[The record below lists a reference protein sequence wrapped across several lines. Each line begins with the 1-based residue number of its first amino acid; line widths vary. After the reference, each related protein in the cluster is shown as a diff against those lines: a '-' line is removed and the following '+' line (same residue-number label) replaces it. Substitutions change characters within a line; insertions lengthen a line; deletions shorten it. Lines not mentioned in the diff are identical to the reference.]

1 MVKKT
6 KIVATIGP
14 VTENKKMIEKMIEAG
29 TNVFR
34 LNFSHGNY
42 KEHLNRIKLVRAAAK
57 KFAKPTAV
65 LQDLCGPKIRIGD
78 FYKESIVL
86 KNNQAFVLTIKK
98 RIGDEQ
104 GVFINYKNLP
114 KEIKKGAKIM
124 LNDGKN
130 ELVVE
135 KIAGD
140 EIFCRVLVGGEI
152 KGRRG
157 ANFPGSSL
165 KIGSLT
171 SKDKEDIKFGV
182 KHKVDFMA
190 ISFVRTA
197 ADVLELKEILKKN
210 NARIRVVAKIE
221 TQEAIENINEIVEA
235 ADGILVARGD
245 LAVEGPLEHV
255 PTLQKMIIKK
265 SNAAGKP
272 VITATQMLESMIKN
286 PLPTRAEV
294 NDVAN
299 AIIDG
304 TDAVMLSEETTLGAY
319 PVRAV
324 EVMSRIARHTEEKL
338 DYEEILKHNHLLPKS
353 ISDSISF
360 AIVNVAHNIG
370 AKGIVALTESG
381 FTARVISRY
390 RPKQPILVLTPNAK
404 TFNQLAINF
413 DCYPRLV
420 KKFNNISEV
429 IKIAKE
435 MSIKYKIVK
444 KGDKIVIAAGIP
456 FGKAGATNLLI
467 VQVV

>member
-42 KEHLNRIKLVRAAAK
+42 EEHLNRIKLVRAAAK
-57 KFAKPTAV
+57 KFAKPTAI

-78 FYKESIVL
+78 FYKESIIL
-86 KNNQAFVLTIKK
+86 KNGQKFILTVKK
-98 RIGDEQ
+98 CVGDEQ
-104 GVFINYKNLP
+104 RVFINYKNLP
-114 KEIKKGAKIM
+114 NEIKKGAKIM

-130 ELVVE
+130 ELVIE

-165 KIGSLT
+165 KISSLT

-190 ISFVRTA
+190 ISFARTA
-197 ADVLELKEILKKN
+197 ADVSELKDILKKN

-221 TQEAIENINEIVEA
+221 TQEAVENIDEIVEA

-255 PTLQKMIIKK
+255 PTFQKMIIKK

-319 PVRAV
+319 PVKAV
-324 EVMSRIARHTEEKL
+324 EVMNRIARHTEEKL

-360 AIVNVAHNIG
+360 AIVNAAHNIG

-390 RPKQPILVLTPNAK
+390 RPKQPILALTPNVK
-404 TFNQLAINF
+404 TFNQLAVNF

-435 MSIKYKIVK
+435 MSIKHKIVQ

>member
-14 VTENKKMIEKMIEAG
+14 VTENKKTIEKMIEAG

-42 KEHLNRIKLVRAAAK
+42 EEHLNRIKLVRAAAK
-57 KFAKPTAV
+57 KFEKPTAI

-78 FYKESIVL
+78 FYKESVVL
-86 KNNQAFVLTIKK
+86 KNGQTFILTTKK
-98 RIGDEQ
+98 CVGDE
-104 GVFINYKNLP
+104 GRAFINYKNLP
-114 KEIKKGAKIM
+114 KEIEKGAKIM

-157 ANFPGSSL
+157 ANFPGTSL
-165 KIGSLT
+165 KINSLT
-171 SKDKEDIKFGV
+171 SKDKKDIKFGV
-182 KHKVDFMA
+182 KYKVDFMA

-197 ADVLELKEILKKN
+197 DDVLELKDILKRAKAN
-210 NARIRVVAKIE
+210 IKIIAKIE
-221 TQEAIENINEIVEA
+221 TQEAIENIDEIIAA

-319 PVRAV
+319 PVKAV

-360 AIVNVAHNIG
+360 AIVNTAHNID
-370 AKGIVALTESG
+370 AKGIVALTETG

-404 TFNQLAINF
+404 TFNQLAVSFGCN
-413 DCYPRLV
+413 PWMV
-420 KKFNNISEV
+420 KKFNNVSEV
-429 IKIAKE
+429 IEMAKKMSVKHKIAE
-435 MSIKYKIVK
+435 

>member
-1 MVKKT
+1 
-6 KIVATIGP
+6 
-14 VTENKKMIEKMIEAG
+14 MIEAG

-34 LNFSHGNY
+34 LNFSHGSH
-42 KEHLNRIKLVRAAAK
+42 KEHLNRIKLVRAAEK
-57 KFAKPTAV
+57 KFVKPTAI

-78 FYKESIVL
+78 FYRESVVL
-86 KNNQAFVLTIKK
+86 KNGQKFVLTTKK
-98 RIGDEQ
+98 CVGDEQ
-104 GVFINYKNLP
+104 RVFVNYKNLP
-114 KEIKKGAKIM
+114 KEIEKGAKIA

-130 ELVVE
+130 ELIVE
-135 KIAGD
+135 KIIGD

-157 ANFPGSSL
+157 VNFPGTSL
-165 KIGSLT
+165 KISSLT
-171 SKDKEDIKFGV
+171 AKDKEDIKFGI

-197 ADVLELKEILKKN
+197 ADVLDLKNILKKN
-210 NARIRVVAKIE
+210 DVAIRVIAKIE
-221 TQEAIENINEIVEA
+221 TQEAIENIDEIIEA

-265 SNAAGKP
+265 SNAAGRP

-319 PVRAV
+319 PVKAV

-338 DYEEILKHNHLLPKS
+338 DYEKILKHNHLLPKS

-360 AIVNVAHNIG
+360 AIVNAAHNIG
-370 AKGIVALTESG
+370 AKGIVALTETG

-390 RPKQPILVLTPNAK
+390 RPKQQILALTPNVK
-404 TFNQLAINF
+404 TFNQLAVSF
-413 DCYPRLV
+413 GCYPHLF

-429 IKIAKE
+429 MEIAKK
-435 MSIKYKIVK
+435 MSVKYKIAK

-456 FGKAGATNLLI
+456 FGKSGSTNMLI
-467 VQVV
+467 AQVI

>member
-14 VTENKKMIEKMIEAG
+14 ATENKKTIEKMIEAG

-42 KEHLNRIKLVRAAAK
+42 EEHLNRIKLVRAAAK
-57 KFAKPTAV
+57 KFEKPTAI

-78 FYKESIVL
+78 FYKESVVL
-86 KNNQAFVLTIKK
+86 KNNKRFILTTKK
-98 RIGDEQ
+98 CVGDEQ
-104 GVFINYKNLP
+104 RVFINYKNLP
-114 KEIKKGAKIM
+114 KEIGKGAKIM

-135 KIAGD
+135 KISGD

-157 ANFPGSSL
+157 ANFPGTSL
-165 KIGSLT
+165 KINSLT
-171 SKDKEDIKFGV
+171 AKDKEDIKFGV

-210 NARIRVVAKIE
+210 NVRVRVIAKIE
-221 TQEAIENINEIVEA
+221 TQEAIENIDEIVAA

-319 PVRAV
+319 PVKAV

-360 AIVNVAHNIG
+360 AIVNAAHNIG
-370 AKGIVALTESG
+370 AKGIVALTETG

-390 RPKQPILVLTPNAK
+390 RPKQSVLALTPNVK
-404 TFNQLAINF
+404 TFNQLAVSF
-413 DCYPRLV
+413 GCYPRLV
-420 KKFNNISEV
+420 KKFNNVSEV
-429 IKIAKE
+429 IEMAKK
-435 MSIKYKIVK
+435 MSIKHKIVK

-456 FGKAGATNLLI
+456 FGKSGATNLLI

>member
-14 VTENKKMIEKMIEAG
+14 ATENKKTIEKMIEAG

-42 KEHLNRIKLVRAAAK
+42 EEHLNRIKLVRAAAK
-57 KFAKPTAV
+57 KFEKPTAI

-78 FYKESIVL
+78 FYKESVVL
-86 KNNQAFVLTIKK
+86 KNNKRFILTTKK
-98 RIGDEQ
+98 CVGDEQ
-104 GVFINYKNLP
+104 KVFINYKNLP
-114 KEIKKGAKIM
+114 KEIGKGAKIM

-130 ELVVE
+130 ELVAE
-135 KIAGD
+135 KISGD

-157 ANFPGSSL
+157 ANFPGTSL
-165 KIGSLT
+165 KINSLT
-171 SKDKEDIKFGV
+171 AKDKEDIKFGV

-210 NARIRVVAKIE
+210 NVGVRVIAKIE
-221 TQEAIENINEIVEA
+221 TQEAIENIDEIVAA

-319 PVRAV
+319 PVKAV

-360 AIVNVAHNIG
+360 AIVNAAHNIG
-370 AKGIVALTESG
+370 AKGIVALTETG

-390 RPKQPILVLTPNAK
+390 RPKQSVLALTPNVK
-404 TFNQLAINF
+404 TFNQLAVSF
-413 DCYPRLV
+413 GCYPRLV
-420 KKFNNISEV
+420 KKFNNVSEV
-429 IKIAKE
+429 IEMAKK
-435 MSIKYKIVK
+435 MSIKHKIVK

-456 FGKAGATNLLI
+456 FGKSGATNLLI

>member
-14 VTENKKMIEKMIEAG
+14 VTENKKTIEKMIEAG

-34 LNFSHGNY
+34 LNFSHGNHQ
-42 KEHLNRIKLVRAAAK
+42 EHLNRIKLVRAAAK

-78 FYKESIVL
+78 FYKESVIL
-86 KNNQAFVLTIKK
+86 KNGQKFILTVKK
-98 RIGDEQ
+98 CVGDEER
-104 GVFINYKNLP
+104 VFINYKNLP

-171 SKDKEDIKFGV
+171 SKDREDIKFGI

-190 ISFVRTA
+190 ISFVRLA
-197 ADVLELKEILKKN
+197 ADVLELKDILKKN
-210 NARIRVVAKIE
+210 NARIRVIAKIE
-221 TQEAIENINEIVEA
+221 TQEAIENIDEIVEA

-319 PVRAV
+319 PVKAV

-360 AIVNVAHNIG
+360 AIVNAAHNIG
-370 AKGIVALTESG
+370 AKGIVALTETG

-390 RPKQPILVLTPNAK
+390 RPKQSILVLTPNAK
-404 TFNQLAINF
+404 TFNQLAVSF
-413 DCYPRLV
+413 GCYPRLV
-420 KKFNNISEV
+420 KKFNNVSEV
-429 IKIAKE
+429 IKMAKE
-435 MSIKYKIVK
+435 MSVKHKIAQ

-456 FGKAGATNLLI
+456 FGKAGGTNLLI
-467 VQVV
+467 AQTI

>member
-14 VTENKKMIEKMIEAG
+14 ATENKKTIEKMIEAG

-42 KEHLNRIKLVRAAAK
+42 EEHLNRIKLVRAAAK
-57 KFAKPTAV
+57 KFEKPTAI

-78 FYKESIVL
+78 FYKESVVL
-86 KNNQAFVLTIKK
+86 KNNKRFILTTKK
-98 RIGDEQ
+98 CVGDEQ
-104 GVFINYKNLP
+104 RVFINYKNLP
-114 KEIKKGAKIM
+114 KEIGKGAKIM

-130 ELVVE
+130 ELVAE
-135 KIAGD
+135 KISGD

-157 ANFPGSSL
+157 ANFPGTSL
-165 KIGSLT
+165 KINSLT
-171 SKDKEDIKFGV
+171 AKDKEDIKFGV

-210 NARIRVVAKIE
+210 NVGVRVIAKIE
-221 TQEAIENINEIVEA
+221 TQEAIENIDEIVAA

-319 PVRAV
+319 PVKAV

-360 AIVNVAHNIG
+360 AIVNAAHNIG
-370 AKGIVALTESG
+370 AKGIVALTETG

-390 RPKQPILVLTPNAK
+390 RPKQSVLALTPNVK
-404 TFNQLAINF
+404 TFNQLAVSF
-413 DCYPRLV
+413 GCYPRLV
-420 KKFNNISEV
+420 KKFNNVSEV
-429 IKIAKE
+429 IEMAKK
-435 MSIKYKIVK
+435 MSIKHKIVK

-456 FGKAGATNLLI
+456 FGKSGATNLLI

>member
-14 VTENKKMIEKMIEAG
+14 VTENKKTIEKMIEAG

-42 KEHLNRIKLVRAAAK
+42 EEHLNRIKLVRAAAK
-57 KFAKPTAV
+57 KFEKPTAI

-78 FYKESIVL
+78 FYKESVVL
-86 KNNQAFVLTIKK
+86 KNNKRFILTTKK
-98 RIGDEQ
+98 CVGDEQ
-104 GVFINYKNLP
+104 RVFINYKNLP
-114 KEIKKGAKIM
+114 KEIGKGAKIM

-135 KIAGD
+135 KISGD

-157 ANFPGSSL
+157 ANFPGTSL
-165 KIGSLT
+165 KINSLT
-171 SKDKEDIKFGV
+171 SKDKKDIKFGV
-182 KHKVDFMA
+182 KYKVDFMA

-197 ADVLELKEILKKN
+197 DDVLELKDILKRAKAN
-210 NARIRVVAKIE
+210 IKIIAKIE
-221 TQEAIENINEIVEA
+221 TQEAIENIDEIIAA

-319 PVRAV
+319 PVKAV

-360 AIVNVAHNIG
+360 AIVNTAHNID
-370 AKGIVALTESG
+370 AKGIVALTETG

-404 TFNQLAINF
+404 TFNQLAVSFGCN
-413 DCYPRLV
+413 PWMV
-420 KKFNNISEV
+420 KKFNNVSEV
-429 IKIAKE
+429 IEMAKKMSVKHKIAE
-435 MSIKYKIVK
+435 

>member
-14 VTENKKMIEKMIEAG
+14 ATENKKTIEKMIEAG

-42 KEHLNRIKLVRAAAK
+42 EEHLNRIKLVRAAAK
-57 KFAKPTAV
+57 KFEKPTAI

-78 FYKESIVL
+78 FYKESVVL
-86 KNNQAFVLTIKK
+86 KNNKRFILTTKK
-98 RIGDEQ
+98 CVGDEQ
-104 GVFINYKNLP
+104 RVFINYKNLP
-114 KEIKKGAKIM
+114 KEIGKGAKIM

-130 ELVVE
+130 ELVAE
-135 KIAGD
+135 KISGD

-157 ANFPGSSL
+157 ANFPGTSL
-165 KIGSLT
+165 KINSLT
-171 SKDKEDIKFGV
+171 AKDKEDIKFGV

-210 NARIRVVAKIE
+210 NVRVRVIAKIE
-221 TQEAIENINEIVEA
+221 TQEAIENIDEIVAA

-319 PVRAV
+319 PVKAV

-360 AIVNVAHNIG
+360 AIVNAAHNIG
-370 AKGIVALTESG
+370 AKGIVALTETG

-390 RPKQPILVLTPNAK
+390 RPKQSVLALTPNVK
-404 TFNQLAINF
+404 TFNQLAVSF
-413 DCYPRLV
+413 GCYPRLV
-420 KKFNNISEV
+420 KKFNNVSEV
-429 IKIAKE
+429 IEMAKK
-435 MSIKYKIVK
+435 MSIKHKIVK

-456 FGKAGATNLLI
+456 FGKSGATNLLI

>member
-1 MVKKT
+1 M
-6 KIVATIGP
+6 
-14 VTENKKMIEKMIEAG
+14 
-29 TNVFR
+29 
-34 LNFSHGNY
+34 NFSHGNY
-42 KEHLNRIKLVRAAAK
+42 EEHLNRIKLVRAAAK
-57 KFAKPTAV
+57 KFEKPTAI

-78 FYKESIVL
+78 FYKESVVL
-86 KNNQAFVLTIKK
+86 KNGQTFILTTKK
-98 RIGDEQ
+98 CVGDE
-104 GVFINYKNLP
+104 GRAFINYKNLP
-114 KEIKKGAKIM
+114 KEIEKGAKIM

-157 ANFPGSSL
+157 ANFPGTSL
-165 KIGSLT
+165 KINSLT
-171 SKDKEDIKFGV
+171 SKDKKDIKFGV
-182 KHKVDFMA
+182 KYKVDFMA

-197 ADVLELKEILKKN
+197 DDVLELKDILKRAKAN
-210 NARIRVVAKIE
+210 IKIIAKIE
-221 TQEAIENINEIVEA
+221 TQEAIENIDEIIAA

-319 PVRAV
+319 PVKAV

-360 AIVNVAHNIG
+360 AIVNTAHNID
-370 AKGIVALTESG
+370 AKGIVALTETG

-404 TFNQLAINF
+404 TFNQLAVSFGCN
-413 DCYPRLV
+413 PWMV
-420 KKFNNISEV
+420 KKFNNVSEV
-429 IKIAKE
+429 IEMAKKMSVKHKIAE
-435 MSIKYKIVK
+435 

>member
-14 VTENKKMIEKMIEAG
+14 ATENKKTIEKMIKAG

-42 KEHLNRIKLVRAAAK
+42 EEHLNRIQLVRATAK
-57 KFAKPTAV
+57 KFEKPTAI

-86 KNNQAFVLTIKK
+86 KNGQRFILTTKK
-98 RIGDEQ
+98 CVGDEQ
-104 GVFINYKNLP
+104 RVFINYKNLP
-114 KEIKKGAKIM
+114 KEIEKGAKIM

-130 ELVVE
+130 ELIVE

-140 EIFCRVLVGGEI
+140 EIFCRILVGGEI

-157 ANFPGSSL
+157 ANFPGTSL

-171 SKDKEDIKFGV
+171 FKDKKDIEFGV
-182 KHKVDFMA
+182 KYKVDFMA
-190 ISFVRTA
+190 ISFARAA
-197 ADVLELKEILKKN
+197 ADVLELKNILRKN
-210 NARIRVVAKIE
+210 NARILVVAKIE
-221 TQEAIENINEIVEA
+221 TQEAIENIDEIIEA

-319 PVRAV
+319 PVKAV

-338 DYEEILKHNHLLPKS
+338 NYEEILKHNHLLPKS

-360 AIVNVAHNIG
+360 AIVNAAHNIG
-370 AKGIVALTESG
+370 AKGIVALTETG

-390 RPKQPILVLTPNAK
+390 RPKQSILVLTPNAK
-404 TFNQLAINF
+404 TFNQLAVSF
-413 DCYPRLV
+413 GCYPRLV
-420 KKFNNISEV
+420 KKFNNVSEV
-429 IKIAKE
+429 TEIAKQ
-435 MSIKYKIVK
+435 MSIKHKIAK

-467 VQVV
+467 VQTI